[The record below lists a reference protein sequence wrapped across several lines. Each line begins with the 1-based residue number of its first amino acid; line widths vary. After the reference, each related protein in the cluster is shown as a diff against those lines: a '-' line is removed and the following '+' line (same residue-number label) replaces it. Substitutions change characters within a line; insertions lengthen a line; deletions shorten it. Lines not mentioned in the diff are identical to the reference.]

1 MKYKKTAL
9 VISSSVSV
17 ISVLMLGQGATVRFM
32 HTFMAEVGFVLLL
45 LSSVVTWCVAGAN
58 SRKDIV
64 QLFEA
69 ERGQTRFWKERAD
82 SLQDSLDFYRTGGQ
96 NMTSAATPYRFNIA
110 LHSDHAM
117 SIISTGTTNHPVGML
132 REYSYYHI
140 PAAVWGQIGIW
151 LRSDEKRFHS
161 TWSATKSNLSS
172 ITLSR

>member
-82 SLQDSLDFYRTGGQ
+82 SLQDSLDFYRGLDEQ
-96 NMTSAATPYRFNIA
+96 RKTSAAMVPKEPISKPSIWAGKGEAPRDHDCVVYPSDYEIA
-110 LHSDHAM
+110 HRIHA
-117 SIISTGTTNHPVGML
+117 SGVP
-132 REYSYYHI
+132 REEMPPSL
-140 PAAVWGQIGIW
+140 QIFIDEAPKQS
-151 LRSDEKRFHS
+151 RSS
-161 TWSATKSNLSS
+161 SASQ
-172 ITLSR
+172 